1 MDPTE
6 QLINVIADASMS
18 LPGGLEQTVAIMV
31 RHNLTIWASDIK
43 RNLDRAAYGISV
55 AKEKPLSEEG
65 RYAIEEAL
73 WRIAA
78 AKKSLLAAC
87 CVALAVPVIRP
98 GWTKGQPHTVKNSVE
113 FEIDAK
119 LLEQK
124 LVALADEHPAA
135 AELNDLLLRVAEH
148 PAIQLRDA
156 ITHSLAPIEDAE
168 GLVFFEIEDIG
179 EARVRGRPINF
190 LWQHGMA
197 QKRDI
202 SREALWQDAL
212 TAAGEAHAI
221 LLEAVVRAADLLAEV
236 GVEERPQRLY
246 RVPATG
252 EIKKRPN

>member
-1 MDPTE
+1 MDPTDR
-6 QLINVIADASMS
+6 LINVIADAAMS

-31 RHNLTIWASDIK
+31 RHNLTIWASDVK
-43 RNLDRAAYGISV
+43 RNLDRAAHGISV

-87 CVALAVPVIRP
+87 CIALAVPVLRP
-98 GWTKGQPHTVKNSVE
+98 GWTKGQPRTVKSSVE

-124 LVALADEHPAA
+124 LVALADEHTAA
-135 AELNDLLLRVAEH
+135 AELNDLLVRVAQH

-179 EARVRGRPINF
+179 QARVRGRPINF

-202 SREALWQDAL
+202 SREALWQDAV
-212 TAAGEAHAI
+212 TGAGEAHAI
-221 LLEAVVRAADLLAEV
+221 LLDAVVRAADLLTEV

-252 EIKKRPN
+252 EIKQRPN